1 MEKIDTYFV
10 VLGAIIVIF
19 GGFTIFLVG
28 ENKIDNEEIKS
39 GIESLDNNVNIEF
52 QKIKY
57 DLNRMIEIDENFL
70 IRLNNLYEIDQ
81 NVFLAL
87 ATLQEQRLCGVNTFV
102 EGSAIEN
109 QAPRGYIYQCFTP
122 IENN

>member
-28 ENKIDNEEIKS
+28 ENKIDSNELKQ
-39 GIESLDNNVNIEF
+39 GIENIDNNINIEF
-52 QKIKY
+52 QKTNY
-57 DLNRMIEIDENFL
+57 NLNRMVDNEENFV
-70 IRLNNLYEIDQ
+70 IILNKLYEIDQ